1 MLLAQRITAAALACA
16 LTALVA
22 CTPDQPPPRV
32 ADTPDGPAA
41 TVRHLAQLLQ
51 RNDLS
56 GFARDAVPAQ
66 DYRTFAEA
74 WQQDLSRWPLSELP
88 LPDKIVPML
97 AALSANDAERQL
109 GQDYDRQLAG
119 QSADLR
125 NAAQT
130 LGLFVGQ
137 YVKTQGDFTPSQ
149 RDHFSQLVPV
159 LAAWAQRAPLADAP
173 RAHTALRSLVAAA
186 RAARIDSDAD
196 LKAAGMAGSLAQL
209 DPFLATLKAVVADYG
224 LSLDE
229 SLTRLQTGTVTVE
242 GDLATVAVTY
252 PLAGKPIHL
261 TVTLRRQARRWY
273 VADYMDQAGE
283 LRKALPQPE
292 PPPPIPAPDP
302 APPASAPPPSGGKVA
317 RAWPVALDGDWA

>member
-1 MLLAQRITAAALACA
+1 MHLAQRITAAALACA

-22 CTPDQPPPRV
+22 CTPEPPPPAV
-32 ADTPDGPAA
+32 PEPPDGPAA

-51 RNDLS
+51 RSNLS
-56 GFARDAVPAQ
+56 GFARAAVPAQ
-66 DYRTFAEA
+66 DYRTFADA

-149 RDHFSQLVPV
+149 RAHFGQVIPV
-159 LAAWAQRAPLADAP
+159 LATWAQSAPLADAP

-196 LKAAGMAGSLAQL
+196 LKEAGMERSLAQL
-209 DPFLATLKAVVADYG
+209 DPFLATFKSVVADYG
-224 LSLDE
+224 LPLDDSL
-229 SLTRLQTGTVTVE
+229 SRLQTGTVTVK
-242 GDLATVAVTY
+242 DDVAMVAVTY
-252 PLAGKPIHL
+252 PLAGKPIQL
-261 TVTLRRQARRWY
+261 TVTLRQQAGHWY
-273 VADYMDQAGE
+273 VADYMDQAAE
-283 LRKALPQPE
+283 LRKALQELPE
-292 PPPPIPAPDP
+292 PAPEP
-302 APPASAPPPSGGKVA
+302 APPESSPPPDGKVA
-317 RAWPVALDGDWA
+317 AAMRTAVRGHWA